1 MSDQRMFNRWRL
13 LLVVPA
19 LALAA
24 CSSGDRAGTL
34 GDGSKG
40 VTTVV
45 LNFVPVS
52 WEEESVD
59 VDPPGPSVGDRLEFR
74 VPFLLDGKP
83 GAELT
88 GVLTTTKLGKGTGAS
103 AVKEERSLA
112 QTFRL
117 NDSDSIKVE
126 GVAKVKPGQEPDT
139 GLPLARTVVGGT
151 GAYLDAKGSLETVRN
166 SDGSYTYT
174 FNLRLP

>member
-1 MSDQRMFNRWRL
+1 MSSKLMLTKRTL

-19 LALAA
+19 VVLVA
-24 CSSGDRAGTL
+24 CGSADRAGTL

-45 LNFVPVS
+45 FNFVPVS
-52 WEEESVD
+52 WGEKSVD
-59 VDPPGPSVGDRLEFR
+59 LDPPGPSVGDRLEFT

-88 GVLTTTKLGKGTGAS
+88 GVLVTTDLGKGTGAE
-103 AVKEERSLA
+103 AVKEERSIA

-117 NDSDSIKVE
+117 NDSDSINVE
-126 GVAKVKPGQEPDT
+126 GVAKVKKGKKPDA
-139 GLPLARTVVGGT
+139 GVPLARTVVGGT
-151 GAYLDAKGSLETVRN
+151 GAYLNAKGTLRTVPN
-166 SDGSYTYT
+166 ADGSYTYT
-174 FNLRLP
+174 FSLRLP